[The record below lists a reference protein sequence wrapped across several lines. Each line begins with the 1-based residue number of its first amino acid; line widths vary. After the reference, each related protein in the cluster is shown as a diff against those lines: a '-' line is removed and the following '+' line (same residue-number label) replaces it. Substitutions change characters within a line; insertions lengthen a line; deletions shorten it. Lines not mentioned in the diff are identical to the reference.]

1 MIKFNLEKLHNLI
14 ENIYLL
20 SGIKV
25 SIYDEKQNEI
35 LYYPYKYNHYCELI
49 RSTETG
55 TAVCLEA
62 DHKRLEECRISGQ
75 SKTYICPMGLTEVFA
90 PILIKGELVGY
101 IILGQIISNKTD
113 LQALLKNA
121 ISLNLD
127 ETKVQNAIHS
137 INKKTEELI
146 NASTLILAACA
157 KYVFFDRYI
166 EVKNDDLAN
175 KISEYI
181 SGNLKEKITV
191 ETLCQHFFLSRSTL
205 YKIFRNYFTS
215 TVAMYIQTIRIEK
228 AKEYLLDTNLQIKE
242 VAELVGQEY
251 NYFSKIFHKV
261 IGVSPKKY
269 RQLHNEKRD

>member
-1 MIKFNLEKLHNLI
+1 MIKFNLEKLRNLL

-35 LYYPYKYNHYCELI
+35 LYYPYKYNSYCELI
-49 RSTETG
+49 RSTKAG
-55 TAVCLEA
+55 TAICLKA
-62 DHKRLEECRISGQ
+62 DHERLEECRLTRQ

-101 IILGQIISNKTD
+101 ITLGQIISNKTD
-113 LQALLKNA
+113 LKALLKNA
-121 ISLNLD
+121 INLD
-127 ETKVQNAIHS
+127 LNETKVQKAIQS
-137 INKKTEELI
+137 IDKKTEELI

-166 EVKNDDLAN
+166 EIKNDDLAN

-181 SGNLKEKITV
+181 SDNLKEKITV
-191 ETLCQHFFLSRSTL
+191 DLLCQHFFLSRSML
-205 YKIFRNYFTS
+205 YKIFHNYFSS
-215 TVAMYIQTIRIEK
+215 TVAMYVQMMRVDK

-261 IGVSPKKY
+261 TGISPKKY
-269 RQLHNEKRD
+269 QQLHNEKN